1 MKSVILKPM
10 KAQKL
15 ATISSKGQTTI
26 PQEIRKTLDLNSG
39 DVVVFEV
46 EDDGRVILKK
56 VRAQDEERDWRK
68 SIEMTLAPEWA
79 TDDDDDL

>member
-1 MKSVILKPM
+1 MNLMKV

-26 PQEIRKTLDLNSG
+26 PQEIRKALDLSSG

-46 EDDGRVILKK
+46 KDDGTVVLRK
-56 VRAQDEERDWRK
+56 VRAQDEERDWLK